1 LKSESEAMSLIY
13 YFSVHCYR
21 VLGLILVLC
30 VGASVSSGQK
40 LRVSDADVVL
50 EGMEEVQAS
59 GEIKGGDGAA
69 PKSRVSG
76 GVLANRHS
84 GNEDQSRLVRAI
96 YRESARH
103 SLDPNLVF
111 AIVWQ
116 ESRFKL
122 NAISSKNARGPM
134 QLMPETAA
142 RFGVHDPHDP
152 DQAVSGGV
160 AYLVWLL
167 DRFGGNVSLALAA
180 FNSGEMA
187 VEAYLYGRTIVLNN
201 GRVINRGGIRND
213 GIPPY
218 AETVNYVRSIAQRYR
233 LLSRASVKHVVQ

>member
-1 LKSESEAMSLIY
+1 MSLIY
-13 YFSVHCYR
+13 YFSIHSYR
-21 VLGLILVLC
+21 VLGLIVMLC
-30 VGASVSSGQK
+30 VGSSVSAGQQ
-40 LRVSDADVVL
+40 LRVSDADVLL
-50 EGMEEVQAS
+50 ERMGEGEAS
-59 GEIKGGDGAA
+59 GEITVGAV
-69 PKSRVSG
+69 PKSRASG
-76 GVLANRHS
+76 GVLVNRHR
-84 GNEDQSRLVRAI
+84 GIEGRLERAI

-103 SLDPNLVF
+103 NLDPNLVF

-116 ESRFKL
+116 ESGFKL
-122 NAISSKNARGPM
+122 NAVSSKNARGPM

-142 RFGVHDPHDP
+142 RFGVRNPHDP

-180 FNSGEMA
+180 FNSGELA
-187 VEAYLYGRTIVLNN
+187 VEAYLYGRTVVLNN
-201 GRVINRGGIRND
+201 GKVINRRGIRND

-233 LLSRASVKHVVQ
+233 LLRRASMKQVIQ

>member
-1 LKSESEAMSLIY
+1 MGS
-13 YFSVHCYR
+13 SVT
-21 VLGLILVLC
+21 
-30 VGASVSSGQK
+30 SGQK
-40 LRVSDADVVL
+40 LRVSDADVIL
-50 EGMEEVQAS
+50 ERMGEEGS
-59 GEIKGGDGAA
+59 GEIKVGVL
-69 PKSRVSG
+69 PKSRVS
-76 GVLANRHS
+76 S
-84 GNEDQSRLVRAI
+84 GLLENHRSGIEGRLERAI

-103 SLDPNLVF
+103 NLDANLVL

-116 ESRFKL
+116 ESGFKL
-122 NAISSKNARGPM
+122 NAVSSKNARGPM

-142 RFGVHDPHDP
+142 RFGVRNPHDP

-187 VEAYLYGRTIVLNN
+187 VEAYLSGRTVVLNN
-201 GRVINRGGIRND
+201 GKVINRRGVRND

-233 LLSRASVKHVVQ
+233 LLRRASVQLIQ

>member
-1 LKSESEAMSLIY
+1 MSLIY
-13 YFSVHCYR
+13 YFSVHRYR
-21 VLGLILVLC
+21 VLGLILLLC
-30 VGASVSSGQK
+30 VGSSVSSGQK
-40 LRVSDADVVL
+40 LRVSDADVIL
-50 EGMEEVQAS
+50 ETIEVQAS
-59 GEIKGGDGAA
+59 GEIKGGAGAVP

-111 AIVWQ
+111 AVVWQ

-122 NAISSKNARGPM
+122 NAVSSKNARGPM
-134 QLMPETAA
+134 QLMPGTAA

-187 VEAYLYGRTIVLNN
+187 VDAYLYGRTIVLNN

-233 LLSRASVKHVVQ
+233 LLRRASVNRVVQ

>member
-1 LKSESEAMSLIY
+1 MSLIY
-13 YFSVHCYR
+13 YFSIHGYR
-21 VLGLILVLC
+21 VLGLIVMLS
-30 VGASVSSGQK
+30 VGSSVSAGQQ
-40 LRVSDADVVL
+40 LRVSDADVIL
-50 EGMEEVQAS
+50 ERMGEEEAS
-59 GEIKGGDGAA
+59 GEITVGTV

-76 GVLANRHS
+76 GVLVNRRR
-84 GNEDQSRLVRAI
+84 GIEGRLERAI

-103 SLDPNLVF
+103 NLDPNLVF

-116 ESRFKL
+116 ESGFKL
-122 NAISSKNARGPM
+122 NAVSSKNARGPM

-142 RFGVHDPHDP
+142 RFGVRNPHDP

-180 FNSGEMA
+180 FNSGELA
-187 VEAYLYGRTIVLNN
+187 VEAYLYGRTVVLNN
-201 GRVINRGGIRND
+201 GKVINRRGIRND

-233 LLSRASVKHVVQ
+233 LLRRASMKQVIK